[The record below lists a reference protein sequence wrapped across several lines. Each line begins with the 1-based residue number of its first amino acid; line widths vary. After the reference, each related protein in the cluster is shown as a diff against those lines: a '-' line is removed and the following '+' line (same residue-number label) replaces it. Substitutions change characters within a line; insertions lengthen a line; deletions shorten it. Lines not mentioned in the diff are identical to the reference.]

1 MNDNID
7 ALDASRI
14 AKHPSEL
21 DITTLPPWAQDK
33 LFRAAIERTKRVLS
47 QPGGRERLDAIKAE
61 MRAEKAARHKVTS
74 DGMEGAAKS

>member
-1 MNDNID
+1 MNNNID

-47 QPGGRERLDAIKAE
+47 QPGGRERLDAFKAE
-61 MRAEKAARHKVTS
+61 MRAEKAARQQK
-74 DGMEGAAKS
+74 EGHA